1 LGLALAAAGTAGL
14 TQSRRLVGHDPSA
27 ASSTPRP
34 DPGARRRVVVAGAG
48 LAGLTAAL
56 DLRHAGWDVVVVEAR
71 ERVGGRVHTLRAPF
85 SDPLHAE
92 AGGESIDDNHD
103 QLLALIARFGL
114 STERRPS
121 DKLADA
127 VAWYRGR
134 RTKVA
139 DFVQARGAAVEADYS
154 RFGDAVDKL
163 GAGIDPEHPER
174 AARAADLDGRNYSAF
189 IADQHLVPEADFLVR
204 VGERALYN
212 AQPAEVSLLFVA
224 QQAAALANVPTNA
237 EETMRITGGNDQLPA
252 AMADEL
258 GDQLRL
264 RSPVTRVEHGRDG
277 VRVNAGGR
285 PIDAA
290 WLVLALPTSPL
301 RRVAF
306 DPALPSSVAAVIRGL
321 DLGAAAK
328 VITEYQTRFWEG
340 QQLSGFMVT
349 DLPFGVG
356 WAPTDSYP
364 STPGLLTQFITAR
377 AARAAAKRG
386 DADRIRWAQRQL
398 GTVWP
403 DAHAQQTAQAATV
416 AWANEAYTGG
426 GYAVFRPGQLA
437 PSWPVLR
444 NGYRR
449 IRFAGEHTESL
460 AGYMESAVRSG
471 HRIAAELGPPPTE

>member
-14 TQSRRLVGHDPSA
+14 TQSRRLVRHDPSA

-56 DLRHAGWDVVVVEAR
+56 DLRHAGWHVVVVEAR

-277 VRVNAGGR
+277 VRVTPEADQSTPPGWCSR
-285 PIDAA
+285 
-290 WLVLALPTSPL
+290 S
-301 RRVAF
+301 RRARS
-306 DPALPSSVAAVIRGL
+306 A
-321 DLGAAAK
+321 
-328 VITEYQTRFWEG
+328 EW
-340 QQLSGFMVT
+340 
-349 DLPFGVG
+349 
-356 WAPTDSYP
+356 P
-364 STPGLLTQFITAR
+364 STPR
-377 AARAAAKRG
+377 CHRRS
-386 DADRIRWAQRQL
+386 
-398 GTVWP
+398 
-403 DAHAQQTAQAATV
+403 QQ
-416 AWANEAYTGG
+416 
-426 GYAVFRPGQLA
+426 
-437 PSWPVLR
+437 
-444 NGYRR
+444 
-449 IRFAGEHTESL
+449 
-460 AGYMESAVRSG
+460 
-471 HRIAAELGPPPTE
+471 